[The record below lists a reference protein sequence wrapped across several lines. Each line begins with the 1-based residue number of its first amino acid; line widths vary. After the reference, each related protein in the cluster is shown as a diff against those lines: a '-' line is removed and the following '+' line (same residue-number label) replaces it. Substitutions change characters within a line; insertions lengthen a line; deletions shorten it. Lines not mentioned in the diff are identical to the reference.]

1 MKRLTSHRD
10 GLTGE
15 RLRVRYGPREPLII
29 DGESLQIPQG
39 KISALVGANGSGKST
54 LLKTLARQLPQESG
68 NIVLDGLDIATI
80 PTRELARKLGILFQ
94 ERHAPGDLTV
104 EELVS
109 HGRYPHRRFLESL
122 CAEDETAVRNAM
134 EMAGIGELRHRLV
147 RQLSG
152 GQKQLAWIAMAVAQ
166 APRYLLLDEPT
177 TFLDMAHQFDV
188 MDVLV
193 RLNRDLGMSIVLVLH
208 DLNLAARY
216 ADRLFALRAGKIIA
230 SGAPDAVLTEET
242 LRRVFDV
249 DTLIVRDEARKTV
262 CCIPLKRTARA
273 EQGARAG
280 QPGLNDFTGADGRA
294 RPLKGTARQGVDR
307 LQPFPERYQEV

>member
-1 MKRLTSHRD
+1 MTAE
-10 GLTGE
+10 GI
-15 RLRVRYGPREPLII
+15 RVRYGPRDPLII
-29 DGESLQIPQG
+29 DGESLRIPQG
-39 KISALVGANGSGKST
+39 RISALIGANGSGKST
-54 LLKTLARQLPQESG
+54 LLKTLARQLPPESG
-68 NIVLDGLDIATI
+68 NIVLDGLDIATV

-109 HGRYPHRRFLESL
+109 HGRYPHRSFLESFG
-122 CAEDETAVRNAM
+122 AEDETAVGNAM
-134 EMAGIGELRHRLV
+134 GMAGIGELRHRLV
-147 RQLSG
+147 GQLSG

-166 APRYLLLDEPT
+166 NPRYLLLDEPT

-230 SGAPDAVLTEET
+230 AGAPDEVMTEGT

-249 DTLIVRDEARKTV
+249 ETLIVRDEARKTV
-262 CCIPLKRTARA
+262 CCIPLKRSTSGP
-273 EQGARAG
+273 QGSRS
-280 QPGLNDFTGADGRA
+280 
-294 RPLKGTARQGVDR
+294 
-307 LQPFPERYQEV
+307 